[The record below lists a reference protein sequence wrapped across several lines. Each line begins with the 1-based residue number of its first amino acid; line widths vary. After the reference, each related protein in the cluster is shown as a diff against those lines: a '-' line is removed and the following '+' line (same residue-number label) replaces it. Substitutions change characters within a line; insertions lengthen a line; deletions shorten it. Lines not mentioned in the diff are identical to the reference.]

1 MEPDIVRTWLTVA
14 LAGLLAASVIGC
26 GSGSRAHTPTLP
38 SPRGHGVVGVDT
50 RTVGKLNHVCLLTDV
65 PAETGP
71 DPARGV
77 ELCVVSEST
86 GRVLYNACSAST
98 KPGLVGYLIE
108 KHHGRTWSNAA
119 CAAASQVALDSH

>member
-1 MEPDIVRTWLTVA
+1 MRTWLTVA

-38 SPRGHGVVGVDT
+38 VTRGHGVVGVNT

-77 ELCVVSEST
+77 EPASSRSR
-86 GRVLYNACSAST
+86 RVGSCTNHLGLDKA
-98 KPGLVGYLIE
+98 GLVGYLIE

>member
-1 MEPDIVRTWLTVA
+1 MRLA
-14 LAGLLAASVIGC
+14 LAVILVASVTGC
-26 GSGSRAHTPTLP
+26 GSGSRAQTPTVP
-38 SPRGHGVVGVDT
+38 PPRGHGVVGVDT
-50 RTVGKLNHVCLLTDV
+50 RTVGKLTHVCLLTDV
-65 PAETGP
+65 PARTGP

-86 GRVLYNACSAST
+86 GRVLYNTCSASA
-98 KPGLVGYLIE
+98 KPGIVGYLIE